1 MGICQVLKLLNQI
14 DKRFRPKSF
23 STGLSASGKV
33 ESHIAGLGM
42 LPGFI
47 HIPN

>member
-1 MGICQVLKLLNQI
+1 MSICLVLERPNRINK
-14 DKRFRPKSF
+14 KFRSQSF